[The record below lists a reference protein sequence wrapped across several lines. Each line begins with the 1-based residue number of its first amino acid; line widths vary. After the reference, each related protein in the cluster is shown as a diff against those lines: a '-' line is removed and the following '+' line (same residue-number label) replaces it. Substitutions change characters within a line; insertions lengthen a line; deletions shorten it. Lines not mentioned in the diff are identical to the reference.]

1 MKMRRI
7 IPIVLLIVGILCVF
21 GAVAVY
27 ALERDNNQD
36 KVEWNVTLVGAG
48 GEQKTLSYDE
58 IKAMPS
64 YEGWGG
70 YFSTAG
76 IISGPFKVKGVTIE
90 SLCDQVGGVTPSQA
104 VVVYAVDGYSMV
116 FDYDQISGKFDTYD
130 PQTMKPTPHGE
141 LKLLLMYR
149 EDGKP
154 LSHDE
159 GKPLRIATAGT
170 DKLLIEGHFWVK
182 WINKIEV
189 ININET
195 EASETITV
203 TS

>member
-7 IPIVLLIVGILCVF
+7 IPVLLLAIGMLCVF

-36 KVEWNVTLVGAG
+36 SVEWNVTLVGAG
-48 GEQKTLSYDE
+48 GVQKTLSYDE
-58 IKAMPS
+58 IKAMPA

-70 YFSTAG
+70 FFSTAG
-76 IISGPFKVKGVTIE
+76 IVSGPFKVKGVTIE
-90 SLCDQVGGVTPSQA
+90 SLCDQVGGVTSSQA
-104 VVVYAVDGYSMV
+104 VLVSAVDGYSMV

-159 GKPLRIATAGT
+159 GKPLRVATAGT

-189 ININET
+189 ININEAK
-195 EASETITV
+195 ASGTITV
-203 TS
+203 AS

>member
-7 IPIVLLIVGILCVF
+7 IPIVLVVVGILCVF
-21 GAVAVY
+21 GAVGVY
-27 ALERDNNQD
+27 AVERENNQD
-36 KVEWNVTLVGAG
+36 SVEWNVTLVGAG

-70 YFSTAG
+70 FFSTAG
-76 IISGPFKVKGVTIE
+76 VVSGPFKVKGVPLE
-90 SLCDQVGGVTPSQA
+90 SLCDQVGGVNPSQA
-104 VVVYAVDGYSMV
+104 VLVSAVDGYSMV
-116 FDYDQISGKFDTYD
+116 FDYDEISGKFDTYD

-141 LKLLLMYR
+141 LKLILMYR

-154 LSHDE
+154 LSQDD

-170 DKLLIEGHFWVK
+170 DKLLTEGHFWVK

-195 EASETITV
+195 GAS
-203 TS
+203 

>member
-7 IPIVLLIVGILCVF
+7 IPIVLVVVGILCVF

-27 ALERDNNQD
+27 ALERENNQD
-36 KVEWNVTLVGAG
+36 SVEWNVTLVGAG
-48 GEQKTLSYDE
+48 GVEKTLSYDE

-70 YFSTAG
+70 FFSTAG
-76 IISGPFKVKGVTIE
+76 IISGPFKVKGVTLE
-90 SLCDQVGGVTPSQA
+90 SLCDQVGGVTSSQA
-104 VVVYAVDGYSMV
+104 VLVSAVDGYSMV

-141 LKLLLMYR
+141 LKLILMYR

-170 DKLLIEGHFWVK
+170 DKLIIEGHFWVK

-195 EASETITV
+195 GAS
-203 TS
+203 

>member
-7 IPIVLLIVGILCVF
+7 IPIVLVVVGILCVV

-27 ALERDNNQD
+27 AVERENNQD
-36 KVEWNVTLVGAG
+36 RVEWNVTLVGAG

-70 YFSTAG
+70 FFSTAG
-76 IISGPFKVKGVTIE
+76 VVSGPFKVKGVPLE
-90 SLCDQVGGVTPSQA
+90 SLCEQVGGVNPSQA
-104 VVVYAVDGYSMV
+104 VLVSGVDGYSMV

-141 LKLLLMYR
+141 LKLILMYR

-154 LSHDE
+154 LSHDD

-170 DKLLIEGHFWVK
+170 DKLLVEGHFWVK
-182 WINKIEV
+182 WVNKIEV
-189 ININET
+189 INIDET
-195 EASETITV
+195 GAS
-203 TS
+203 

>member
-1 MKMRRI
+1 MKMRK
-7 IPIVLLIVGILCVF
+7 IVPGILLAVGILCVF

-27 ALERDNNQD
+27 ALERDNSPDN
-36 KVEWNVTLVGAG
+36 VEWNVTLVGAG
-48 GEQKTLSYDE
+48 GQQKTLSYDE
-58 IKAMPS
+58 IKAMPA

-70 YFSTAG
+70 FFSTSG
-76 IISGPFKVKGVTIE
+76 IVSGPFKVKGVPLE
-90 SLCDQVGGVTPSQA
+90 SLCDRVGGVTSSQA

-116 FDYDQISGKFDTYD
+116 FDYDQISGRFDTYD

-159 GKPLRIATAGT
+159 GKPLRVATAGT
-170 DKLLIEGHFWVK
+170 DKLLVEGHFWVK

-195 EASETITV
+195 EASESITV
-203 TS
+203 AS

>member
-7 IPIVLLIVGILCVF
+7 IPIVLLAFGVF
-21 GAVAVY
+21 CMVGAVAVY

-36 KVEWNVTLVGAG
+36 KVEWNVTLVGAA
-48 GEQKTLSYDE
+48 GEQRILSYDE
-58 IKAMPS
+58 VKAMPS

-76 IISGPFKVKGVTIE
+76 IVSGPFKVKGVPLE
-90 SLCDQVGGVTPSQA
+90 SLCEQVGGVNPSQA
-104 VVVYAVDGYSMV
+104 VIVYAVDGYSMV

-141 LKLLLMYR
+141 LKLILMYR

-154 LSHDE
+154 LSHDD

-170 DKLLIEGHFWVK
+170 DKLLVEGHFWVK

-189 ININET
+189 IDINET
-195 EASETITV
+195 EAS
-203 TS
+203 

>member
-1 MKMRRI
+1 MRRI
-7 IPIVLLIVGILCVF
+7 IFIVLLVAGILCVV
-21 GAVAVY
+21 GSVAVY
-27 ALERDNNQD
+27 ALERDNVQD
-36 KVEWNVTLVGAG
+36 NVEWNVTLVGAG
-48 GEQKTLSYDE
+48 GEQKILSYAE

-70 YFSTAG
+70 FFTTAG
-76 IISGPFKVKGVTIE
+76 VVSGPFKVKGVPLE

-130 PQTMKPTPHGE
+130 PQTMKPILQSE
-141 LKLLLMYR
+141 LKLILMYR
-149 EDGKP
+149 ENGKP
-154 LSHDE
+154 LSHDD
-159 GKPLRIATAGT
+159 GKPLRIATAGP
-170 DKLLIEGHFWVK
+170 DKLLVEGHFWVK
-182 WINKIEV
+182 WVNKIEV

-195 EASETITV
+195 AAPESITV

>member
-1 MKMRRI
+1 MRRI
-7 IPIVLLIVGILCVF
+7 TPIVLLIVGLLCVA

-27 ALERDNNQD
+27 AVERGNNQD
-36 KVEWNVTLVGAG
+36 RVEWNVTLVGAG

-58 IKAMPS
+58 IKAMPP

-70 YFSTAG
+70 FFSTAG
-76 IISGPFKVKGVTIE
+76 VVSGPFKVKGVTIE
-90 SLCDQVGGVTPSQA
+90 SLCDQVGGVTSSQA

-130 PQTMKPTPHGE
+130 PQTMKPTLHGE
-141 LKLLLMYR
+141 LKLLLIYR

-170 DKLLIEGHFWVK
+170 DKLLVEGYFWVK

-189 ININET
+189 INIDRT
-195 EASETITV
+195 
-203 TS
+203 

>member
-1 MKMRRI
+1 MRRI
-7 IPIVLLIVGILCVF
+7 IPIVLLVAGILCVV
-21 GAVAVY
+21 GAVGVY
-27 ALERDNNQD
+27 ALERDNSQD

-70 YFSTAG
+70 FFSTAG
-76 IISGPFKVKGVTIE
+76 IVSGPFKVKGVTIE
-90 SLCDQVGGVTPSQA
+90 SLCEQVGGVTPSQA
-104 VVVYAVDGYSMV
+104 VLVSAVDGYSMV

-141 LKLLLMYR
+141 LKLILMYR

-154 LSHDE
+154 LSHDD
-159 GKPLRIATAGT
+159 GKPLRIATVGT

-195 EASETITV
+195 EASQTIMV

>member
-7 IPIVLLIVGILCVF
+7 VPIVLLVVGILCVV

-27 ALERDNNQD
+27 ALERDSNQD
-36 KVEWNVTLVGAG
+36 RVHWNVTLVGAG
-48 GEQKTLSYDE
+48 GQQKTLSYDE
-58 IKAMPS
+58 IKAMPA

-70 YFSTAG
+70 FFSTAG
-76 IISGPFKVKGVTIE
+76 VVSGPFKVKGVTVE
-90 SLCDQVGGVTPSQA
+90 SLCEQVGGVTSSQA
-104 VVVYAVDGYSMV
+104 VVIYAVDGYSMV

-154 LSHDE
+154 LSYDN
-159 GKPLRIATAGT
+159 GKPLRVATAGT
-170 DKLLIEGHFWVK
+170 DKLLTEGHFRVK

-189 ININET
+189 LNINET
-195 EASETITV
+195 KALEVIMV

>member
-7 IPIVLLIVGILCVF
+7 IPVLLLAIGMLCVF

-27 ALERDNNQD
+27 ALERVNNQD
-36 KVEWNVTLVGAG
+36 SVEWNVTLVGVG

-58 IKAMPS
+58 IKAMPA

-70 YFSTAG
+70 FFSTAG
-76 IISGPFKVKGVTIE
+76 TISGPFKVKGVPLE
-90 SLCDQVGGVTPSQA
+90 SLCEQVGGVNPSQA
-104 VVVYAVDGYSMV
+104 VLVSSVDGYSMV
-116 FDYDQISGKFDTYD
+116 FDYDQISGKFDTYA

-149 EDGKP
+149 ENGKP

-159 GKPLRIATAGT
+159 GKPLRVATAGA
-170 DKLLIEGHFWVK
+170 DRLLIEGHFWVK

-195 EASETITV
+195 DAS
-203 TS
+203 

>member
-1 MKMRRI
+1 MRRI
-7 IPIVLLIVGILCVF
+7 IPIVLLVAGILCVV
-21 GAVAVY
+21 GAVGVY
-27 ALERDNNQD
+27 ALERDNSQD

-70 YFSTAG
+70 FFSTAG
-76 IISGPFKVKGVTIE
+76 IVSGPFKVKGVTIE
-90 SLCDQVGGVTPSQA
+90 SLCEQVGGVTPSQA
-104 VVVYAVDGYSMV
+104 VLVSAVDGYSMV

-141 LKLLLMYR
+141 LKLILMYR

-154 LSHDE
+154 LSHDD
-159 GKPLRIATAGT
+159 GKPLRVATAGT

-195 EASETITV
+195 EASQTIMV

>member
-7 IPIVLLIVGILCVF
+7 IPIVLVIVGILCVF
-21 GAVAVY
+21 GAMAVY
-27 ALERDNNQD
+27 ALERGNNQD
-36 KVEWNVTLVGAG
+36 RVEWNVTLVGAG

-70 YFSTAG
+70 FFSTAG
-76 IISGPFKVKGVTIE
+76 VVSGPFKVKGVPLE
-90 SLCDQVGGVTPSQA
+90 SLCEQVGGVNPSQA
-104 VVVYAVDGYSMV
+104 VLVYAVDGYSMV

-141 LKLLLMYR
+141 LKLILMYR

-154 LSHDE
+154 LSHDD
-159 GKPLRIATAGT
+159 GKPLRIATVGT

-189 ININET
+189 ININEAK
-195 EASETITV
+195 ASGTITV
-203 TS
+203 AS

>member
-1 MKMRRI
+1 M
-7 IPIVLLIVGILCVF
+7 
-21 GAVAVY
+21 
-27 ALERDNNQD
+27 
-36 KVEWNVTLVGAG
+36 
-48 GEQKTLSYDE
+48 S
-58 IKAMPS
+58 
-64 YEGWGG
+64 
-70 YFSTAG
+70 
-76 IISGPFKVKGVTIE
+76 
-90 SLCDQVGGVTPSQA
+90 
-104 VVVYAVDGYSMV
+104 AVDGYSMV

-141 LKLLLMYR
+141 LKLILMYR

-170 DKLLIEGHFWVK
+170 DKLMIEGHFWVK

-195 EASETITV
+195 EAS
-203 TS
+203 

>member
-1 MKMRRI
+1 MKMSRI
-7 IPIVLLIVGILCVF
+7 IPIVLVIVGILCVV
-21 GAVAVY
+21 GTVAVY
-27 ALERDNNQD
+27 ALERGNNQD
-36 KVEWNVTLVGAG
+36 RVEWNVTLVGAG

-70 YFSTAG
+70 FFSTAG
-76 IISGPFKVKGVTIE
+76 VVSGPFKVKGVPLE
-90 SLCDQVGGVTPSQA
+90 SLCEQVGGVSPSQA
-104 VVVYAVDGYSMV
+104 VLVYAVDGYSMV

-141 LKLLLMYR
+141 LKLILMYR

-154 LSHDE
+154 LSHDD

-170 DKLLIEGHFWVK
+170 DKLLTEGHFWVK

-195 EASETITV
+195 EVS
-203 TS
+203 